1 MHESD
6 TATRLSKLAM
16 AMTLFRG
23 CPQLKPLG
31 INYAVKLLHP
41 PIHEGNESAENH
53 RAAKSGLRKQK
64 IVQ

>member
-6 TATRLSKLAM
+6 TAKRLSKLAM
-16 AMTLFRG
+16 AMTLFR

-31 INYAVKLLHP
+31 VNYAVKLLHP
-41 PIHEGNESAENH
+41 PIQEVNESDENH

-64 IVQ
+64 IGQ